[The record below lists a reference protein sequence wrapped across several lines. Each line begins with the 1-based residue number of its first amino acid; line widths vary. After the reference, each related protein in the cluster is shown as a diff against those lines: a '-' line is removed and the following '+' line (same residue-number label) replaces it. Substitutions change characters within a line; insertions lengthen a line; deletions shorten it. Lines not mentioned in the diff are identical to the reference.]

1 MKVPAK
7 GILKNSTSF
16 EGSTTNKGSSNRGTK
31 WDEMNILATH
41 HPPDK
46 DYGHMKIEEPKTP
59 FSYHGE
65 DSGDEESNHDLDS
78 KLLTERLMA
87 DAEKLP
93 IQQAEAFACDNEEV
107 EEDEDPENKAK
118 RRSFEHKRKAH
129 YNEFMAVKL
138 ARQLMQ
144 KEEDDVENNE
154 EERSAERETCEEEEE
169 AEQEEDIEGMDTID
183 SISEFQSS
191 PQPH

>member
-1 MKVPAK
+1 MAENLMKVPVK

-16 EGSTTNKGSSNRGTK
+16 EGSTSSKGSTNRGAK

-65 DSGDEESNHDLDS
+65 DSGDEEDNHELDS

-87 DAEKLP
+87 GTEEIPAQK
-93 IQQAEAFACDNEEV
+93 NESSV
-107 EEDEDPENKAK
+107 SEDEEEETPNDKAK
-118 RRSFEHKRKAH
+118 RRSFEHKRKSH

-144 KEEDDVENNE
+144 KDEEEVENNDEERLAEKDIHVEVKEPVDDVE
-154 EERSAERETCEEEEE
+154 
-169 AEQEEDIEGMDTID
+169 GMDIID
-183 SISEFQSS
+183 QSQTS
-191 PQPH
+191 S

>member
-1 MKVPAK
+1 MAENLMKVPVK

-16 EGSTTNKGSSNRGTK
+16 EGSSSTKGSANRGAK

-65 DSGDEESNHDLDS
+65 DSGDEGDNHEIDS
-78 KLLTERLMA
+78 KLLTERLLA
-87 DAEKLP
+87 DKEKLE
-93 IQQAEAFACDNEEV
+93 IQNETVVSDDEGE
-107 EEDEDPENKAK
+107 EEDEETPNDKAK
-118 RRSFEHKRKAH
+118 RRSFEHKRKSH

-144 KEEDDVENNE
+144 KDEEEVENNE
-154 EERSAERETCEEEEE
+154 EDRLPEKDSCVEVEETEV
-169 AEQEEDIEGMDTID
+169 DDVEGMDIID
-183 SISEFQSS
+183 QSQSS
-191 PQPH
+191 S